1 MVSRAVIS
9 FRRLHSEGRFSPN
22 GGGMTSGAQHTH
34 PEVSYASFAD
44 LVHATCEKTADL
56 ETIRQ
61 AFTKR
66 FGPIIISRFGNRLAC
81 GVALTDLKA
90 LDHGP
95 VAFHSRPEKS
105 GDRRRR
111 LPRWEPRWLRRERRW
126 RLSEQRRPVRLHLF
140 LPTLQPTTVPALQSL
155 SRCQQQA
162 VYARRF
168 LEDEDLRQCLTLLY
182 WPADALIAIADTEA
196 ATPDLEVSAVN
207 TPKSPELAKVAATEG
222 ASRNDST
229 DRLIDVINEQL
240 DASEEYYQNFTQR
253 TVRAAYFRGL
263 GYGMVALAG
272 LFVVLYIF
280 RRPLNAP
287 IALLWSIVAG
297 ALGALTSVLSSATFG
312 RIVLDRPQGGTWNT
326 YLGAFRPL
334 IGSLFGVAFFALI
347 DAGFLPIKVPSGSGQ
362 IALYASVAFL
372 AGFSHRWAQD
382 TLKAAQGRISTPP
395 IPSAGTEEQA
405 TATQPVHH
413 NT

>member
-1 MVSRAVIS
+1 
-9 FRRLHSEGRFSPN
+9 
-22 GGGMTSGAQHTH
+22 MTSGAQHTRT
-34 PEVSYASFAD
+34 EVSYASFAD

-61 AFTKR
+61 AFIKR

-81 GVALTDLKA
+81 GVALTDLKVP
-90 LDHGP
+90 DHGP
-95 VAFHSRPEKS
+95 IAFHSRPERS

-111 LPRWEPRWLRRERRW
+111 LPRLESRWLRQERRW

-140 LPTLQPTTVPALQSL
+140 LPTLQPTTVQALQSL
-155 SRCQQQA
+155 SKCQQQA

-182 WPADALIAIADTEA
+182 WPADALIAIADSEA
-196 ATPDLEVSAVN
+196 ATPDLEVSFDNAA
-207 TPKSPELAKVAATEG
+207 KSPKPAEVAATED
-222 ASRNDST
+222 ASRNDTT

-240 DASEEYYQNFTQR
+240 DAAEEYYQNFTQR
-253 TVRAAYFRGL
+253 TVRSAYFRGL
-263 GYGMVALAG
+263 GYGMVALTA

-280 RRPLNAP
+280 RRPLSAP
-287 IALLWSIVAG
+287 TALLWSIVAG

-347 DAGFLPIKVPSGSGQ
+347 DAGFLPIKVPSGSGM
-362 IALYASVAFL
+362 IALYSSVAFL

-382 TLKAAQGRISTPP
+382 TLKAAQGRVSTPP
-395 IPSAGTEEQA
+395 IPSAGTEEKA
-405 TATQPVHH
+405 TTTKPVHH

>member
-1 MVSRAVIS
+1 
-9 FRRLHSEGRFSPN
+9 
-22 GGGMTSGAQHTH
+22 MTNRAQHADL
-34 PEVSYASFAD
+34 EVSYASFAD
-44 LVHATCEKTADL
+44 LVHAKVDTSARFEAIH
-56 ETIRQ
+56 E

-66 FGPIIISRFGNRLAC
+66 FGPIIISRFGKKLAC

-90 LDHGP
+90 ADNGR
-95 VAFHSRPEKS
+95 VAFHSRQERS
-105 GDRRRR
+105 GGRRESR
-111 LPRWEPRWLRRERRW
+111 LPRKERRW

-140 LPTLQPTTVPALQSL
+140 LPMLEPTTVQVLQSL

-182 WPADALIAIADTEA
+182 WPADALIAIADAEA
-196 ATPDLEVSAVN
+196 TSNLKESASN
-207 TPKSPELAKVAATEG
+207 TPKAPQLAMAVATEG
-222 ASRNDST
+222 VSGNDST
-229 DRLIDVINEQL
+229 DRLINVVNQQL
-240 DASEEYYQNFTQR
+240 EAADEYYQNFTQR
-253 TVRAAYFRGL
+253 STRTAYFRGIS
-263 GYGMVALAG
+263 YGMVALAG

-287 IALLWSIVAG
+287 IALLWSFVAG

-312 RIVLDRPQGGTWNT
+312 RIVLDRPQGRTWNT
-326 YLGAFRPL
+326 ILGAFRPL

-347 DAGFLPIKVPSGSGQ
+347 DAGFLPIKVPSGSGK

-382 TLKAAQGRISTPP
+382 TLKAAQGRVSTPP
-395 IPSAGTEEQA
+395 TPSEGKVE
-405 TATQPVHH
+405 
-413 NT
+413 